1 MRDNPS
7 IGKRRPDRPHADLRR
22 KLHALTLCDNAA
34 DFRALLPPKGSL
46 LALDL
51 SKRRIGVAGSD
62 QERRLSTPIAT
73 LDRSGATGDVVR
85 LAKLVRERQAVGLV
99 VGLPINM
106 DGSEGPMAKA
116 MRAEAARLVAALGL
130 PALLQDERLSTFA
143 VEDAIAE
150 GRLPRP
156 RKGQPV
162 DHYAAMVILEDALR
176 ALHQ

>member
-1 MRDNPS
+1 M
-7 IGKRRPDRPHADLRR
+7 
-22 KLHALTLCDNAA
+22 TLCDNAA
-34 DFRALLPPKGSL
+34 DFRALLPARGSL
-46 LALDL
+46 LALDV
-51 SKRRIGVAGSD
+51 SRKRIGLAGTD
-62 QERRLSTPIAT
+62 VERRLATPLAT
-73 LDRSGATGDVVR
+73 LERRGAKADLDR
-85 LAKLVRERQAVGLV
+85 LAAAVRERRPVGLV
-99 VGLPINM
+99 IGLPINM

-116 MRAEAARLVAALGL
+116 MRAEAARLAAALGL

-156 RKGQPV
+156 RRGQHL

>member
-1 MRDNPS
+1 M
-7 IGKRRPDRPHADLRR
+7 
-22 KLHALTLCDNAA
+22 TLCDNATA
-34 DFRALLPPKGSL
+34 FAALLPAKGSL
-46 LALDL
+46 LALDV
-51 SKRRIGVAGSD
+51 SKRRIGIAGTD
-62 QERRLSTPIAT
+62 PERRLAT
-73 LDRSGATGDVVR
+73 ALATIERRNPKADLER
-85 LAKLVRERQAVGLV
+85 LAATARERRAIGLV
-99 VGLPINM
+99 IGLPINM

-116 MRAEAARLVAALGL
+116 MRAEAARLAAGLGL

-156 RKGQPV
+156 RKGQHL

>member
-1 MRDNPS
+1 M
-7 IGKRRPDRPHADLRR
+7 I
-22 KLHALTLCDNAA
+22 LCDNAA
-34 DFRALLPPKGSL
+34 DFRDLLPAKGSL
-46 LALDL
+46 LALDV
-51 SKRRIGVAGSD
+51 SKRRIGIAGTD
-62 QERRLSTPIAT
+62 PERRLAT
-73 LDRSGATGDVVR
+73 ALATIERRNPKADLER
-85 LAKLVRERQAVGLV
+85 LAATARERRAVGLV
-99 VGLPINM
+99 IGLPINM

-116 MRAEAARLVAALGL
+116 MRAEAARLAAGLGL

-156 RKGQPV
+156 RKGQHL